1 MDTTI
6 IKYKRAVSE
15 DGRTMWSV
23 LCGDAVIGRVERYR
37 SLGRGF
43 SKSQMCTRHVLV
55 WASTVT
61 NAELSDDDRRAVQ
74 QHIRRDKTSREAA
87 VDHIIEAYARAGIEL
102 PTTVD
107 LRRAA

>member
-1 MDTTI
+1 MDTTV
-6 IKYKRAVSE
+6 IKYKREVSKE
-15 DGRTMWSV
+15 GRTMWSV
-23 LCGDAVIGRVERYR
+23 LYDDAVIGRVERYR

-55 WASTVT
+55 WAGTVA

-87 VDHIIEAYARAGIEL
+87 VDHIIEAYARSGVQL
-102 PTTVD
+102 PTAVD
-107 LRRAA
+107 KRRAA